1 MSKKTL
7 NLSIEESIKERAKRI
22 AEKRGISVSQFF
34 EELVVQEEE
43 PDTFTPTPG
52 SAAEQF
58 MNAIPESEKV
68 DNYDYKKLRGEI
80 IEERYGLDES
90 SD

>member
-22 AEKRGISVSQFF
+22 AEKRGISVSQLF
-34 EELVVQEEE
+34 EELVVREEE

-52 SAAEQF
+52 SAAYELSHL
-58 MNAIPESEKV
+58 IPESEKV
-68 DNYDYKKLRGEI
+68 DDYDYKKLKGEM
-80 IEERYGLDES
+80 IEERYGNS
-90 SD
+90 